1 MAVMPGNWL
10 GQEPFCARAGFSSMK
25 TAIFKL
31 RPAAADYDP
40 NWDRADSHGEVIV
53 RALSPADARIVASE
67 AEDDFMETDAKP
79 GDGVSTRFAS
89 AFRDEKLYE
98 VLEMADAAHAA
109 EGPRAVLEGKIGNPL
124 KTAQP
129 DTAAGDRPDEDGPA

>member
-1 MAVMPGNWL
+1 
-10 GQEPFCARAGFSSMK
+10 MK
-25 TAIFKL
+25 TAIYRL
-31 RPAAADYDP
+31 RPAAANYDP
-40 NWDRADSHGEVIV
+40 NWDRAPNQGEVLV

-67 AEDDFMETDAKP
+67 AENDFLESDAKP

-109 EGPRAVLEGKIGNPL
+109 EGPRAVLEGRIGNPL
-124 KTAQP
+124 KTDP
-129 DTAAGDRPDEDGPA
+129 SAGDRPDDD